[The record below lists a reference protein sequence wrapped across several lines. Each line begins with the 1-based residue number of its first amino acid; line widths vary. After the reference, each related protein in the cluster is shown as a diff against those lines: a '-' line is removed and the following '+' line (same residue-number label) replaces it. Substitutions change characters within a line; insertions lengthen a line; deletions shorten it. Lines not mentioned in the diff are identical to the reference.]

1 MHDPSESMQIIAPES
16 APQNAQINAVVIL
29 TQHRQSQKFLLLS
42 SFIGKTVAYNYV
54 YAKRPCKSFF
64 LKHMQI
70 DAKFFLGNLL
80 YYMLQRNFY
89 FFLPLVGSH
98 LSDQTFLPKISKI
111 WSSAAS
117 STLFF
122 AL

>member
-1 MHDPSESMQIIAPES
+1 MQIIAPE
-16 APQNAQINAVVIL
+16 AEPQSAQISAVVIL

-42 SFIGKTVAYNYV
+42 SFIEKTVAYNYV
-54 YAKRPCKSFF
+54 CTKEQCKNFF
-64 LKHMQI
+64 LKQRQI
-70 DAKFFLGNLL
+70 HDRLFL
-80 YYMLQRNFY
+80 
-89 FFLPLVGSH
+89 S
-98 LSDQTFLPKISKI
+98 KISKI